1 MTRVLIVDDE
11 PMILEVAQ
19 MSLELAG
26 WQVTTANGGEEGLAK
41 AAAEQPDAVLMDV
54 MMPGMD
60 GPTTCLRMAADPRTS
75 GIPVVLL
82 TAKVQ
87 PADRQ
92 EWADLPIKGVLRK
105 PFDPF
110 ALAQDVARL
119 LGWS

>member
-1 MTRVLIVDDE
+1 VKRVLIVDDE

-26 WQVTTANGGEEGLAK
+26 WEVSTAPGGEQGLAV
-41 AAAEQPDAVLMDV
+41 AAAEQPDVVLMDV
-54 MMPGMD
+54 MMPGLD
-60 GPTTCLRMAADPRTS
+60 GPTTCLRMAEDPRTAN
-75 GIPVVLL
+75 IPVVLL

-87 PADRQ
+87 PSDRQ
-92 EWADLPIKGVLRK
+92 RWANLPIKGVLRK

-110 ALAQDVARL
+110 ALADDVSRL